1 MIIEAFALF
10 TPTCFHRIL
19 YGLKWTIKTNAKS
32 SHMNKYI
39 LPFTFAI
46 CVIIAHKPL
55 FSQTNFPV
63 IDKIEKKS
71 SFSKLI
77 KNKLYLTAGMNFSK
91 QTISLNS
98 YSSKF
103 IYDLNNYNKNL
114 YKPGYFIGIR
124 YEGNSKRSQKMM
136 YAISLEKL
144 VAGSK
149 YLDGLNLPPFLKY
162 FTPFK
167 ADDQLVIM
175 SLTSYYKQ
183 EFPFGDMNKYK
194 LSLVLGPSMN
204 IRLSEQSPDNLIN
217 KNYKQIYFSGN
228 GGIEFNNPSFYTVF
242 VHYKLALSS
251 FTKTPIQTN
260 MNSVEIGTIIKT
272 SDLF

>member
-1 MIIEAFALF
+1 MHKYLLRFSILICLF
-10 TPTCFHRIL
+10 LAHTPI
-19 YGLKWTIKTNAKS
+19 
-32 SHMNKYI
+32 
-39 LPFTFAI
+39 
-46 CVIIAHKPL
+46 
-55 FSQTNFPV
+55 FSQTNFSSVSP
-63 IDKIEKKS
+63 IIKKS
-71 SFSKLI
+71 TFSKLVE
-77 KNKLYLTAGMNFSK
+77 NNLYITAGMNFSK

-114 YKPGYFIGIR
+114 YKPGYFIGLR
-124 YEGNSKRSQKMM
+124 YEGDSKRNQKMI
-136 YAISLEKL
+136 YAMGLEKI

-149 YLDGLNLPPFLKY
+149 YLEGINLPPFLKY

-167 ADDQLVIM
+167 ADDQLVIL
-175 SLTSYYKQ
+175 SLASYYKQ

-194 LSLVLGPSMN
+194 LSLFLGPSMN

-228 GGIEFNNPSFYTVF
+228 GGIEFNNPSFYTIF

-251 FTKTPIQTN
+251 FTKAPINTN

>member
-1 MIIEAFALF
+1 
-10 TPTCFHRIL
+10 
-19 YGLKWTIKTNAKS
+19 
-32 SHMNKYI
+32 MNKYI
-39 LPFTFAI
+39 RPFSL
-46 CVIIAHKPL
+46 VIYLFIAHIPS
-55 FSQTNFPV
+55 FSQTKIPAVN
-63 IDKIEKKS
+63 KIEKNS
-71 SFSKLI
+71 AFSKLVS
-77 KNKLYLTAGMNFSK
+77 NRLYLTAGMNFSK

-124 YEGNSKRSQKMM
+124 YEGNRKRSQKMI
-136 YAISLEKL
+136 YAISLEKV

-162 FTPFK
+162 FTLFK

-175 SLTSYYKQ
+175 NLTSYYKQ

-217 KNYKQIYFSGN
+217 KNYKHIYFSGDV
-228 GGIEFNNPSFYTVF
+228 GIEFNNPSFYTVF

>member
-1 MIIEAFALF
+1 MYKYVLQFSIFICLF
-10 TPTCFHRIL
+10 LAYTPI
-19 YGLKWTIKTNAKS
+19 
-32 SHMNKYI
+32 
-39 LPFTFAI
+39 
-46 CVIIAHKPL
+46 
-55 FSQTNFPV
+55 FSQTKFPSKSP
-63 IDKIEKKS
+63 IKKKS
-71 SFSKLI
+71 TFSKLVE
-77 KNKLYLTAGMNFSK
+77 NNLYITAGMNFSK

-103 IYDLNNYNKNL
+103 IYDLSNYNKNL
-114 YKPGYFIGIR
+114 YKPGYFIGLR
-124 YEGNSKRSQKMM
+124 YEGDSKRNQKMI
-136 YAISLEKL
+136 YAMGLEKV

-149 YLDGLNLPPFLKY
+149 YLDGINLPPFLKY

-167 ADDQLVIM
+167 ADDQLVIL
-175 SLTSYYKQ
+175 SLASYYKQ

-217 KNYKQIYFSGN
+217 KNYKHIYFSGN

-251 FTKTPIQTN
+251 FTKAPINTN

>member
-1 MIIEAFALF
+1 
-10 TPTCFHRIL
+10 
-19 YGLKWTIKTNAKS
+19 
-32 SHMNKYI
+32 MNKNIPTFTI
-39 LPFTFAI
+39 LI
-46 CVIIAHKPL
+46 CLLAYNTL
-55 FSQTNFPV
+55 SSQTHSPSV
-63 IDKIEKKS
+63 HPIVKES
-71 SFSKLI
+71 SFAKLV
-77 KNKLYLTAGMNFSK
+77 KNNLYLTAGMNFSK
-91 QTISLNS
+91 QTISINS

-114 YKPGYFIGIR
+114 YKPGYFIGFR
-124 YEGNSKRSQKMM
+124 YEGNAKQNQKMI
-136 YAISLEKL
+136 YALSLEKV

-149 YLDGLNLPPFLKY
+149 YLDGINLPPFLKY

-167 ADDQLVIM
+167 ADDQIVIM
-175 SLTSYYKQ
+175 SLASYYKQ
-183 EFPFGDMNKYK
+183 EFPFGEMNKYK

-217 KNYKQIYFSGN
+217 KNYKHIYFSGD

>member
-1 MIIEAFALF
+1 MYKYVLQFSILICLF
-10 TPTCFHRIL
+10 LAHTPI
-19 YGLKWTIKTNAKS
+19 
-32 SHMNKYI
+32 
-39 LPFTFAI
+39 
-46 CVIIAHKPL
+46 
-55 FSQTNFPV
+55 FSQTKFPSASP
-63 IDKIEKKS
+63 IKKKS
-71 SFSKLI
+71 TFSKLVE
-77 KNKLYLTAGMNFSK
+77 NNLYITAGMNFSK

-103 IYDLNNYNKNL
+103 IYDLSNYNKNL
-114 YKPGYFIGIR
+114 YKPGYFIGLR
-124 YEGNSKRSQKMM
+124 YEGDGKRNQKMI
-136 YAISLEKL
+136 YALGLEKV

-149 YLDGLNLPPFLKY
+149 YLDGINLPPFLKY

-167 ADDQLVIM
+167 ADDQLVIL
-175 SLTSYYKQ
+175 SLATYYKQ

-217 KNYKQIYFSGN
+217 KNYKNIYFSGN

-251 FTKTPIQTN
+251 FTKAPINTN

>member
-1 MIIEAFALF
+1 LICLF
-10 TPTCFHRIL
+10 L
-19 YGLKWTIKTNAKS
+19 
-32 SHMNKYI
+32 
-39 LPFTFAI
+39 
-46 CVIIAHKPL
+46 AHIPI
-55 FSQTNFPV
+55 FSQTNFPSASP
-63 IDKIEKKS
+63 IKKKS
-71 SFSKLI
+71 TFSKLVE
-77 KNKLYLTAGMNFSK
+77 KNLYITAGMNFSK

-103 IYDLNNYNKNL
+103 IYDLSNYNKNL
-114 YKPGYFIGIR
+114 YKPGYFIGLR
-124 YEGNSKRSQKMM
+124 YEGDSKRNQKMI
-136 YAISLEKL
+136 YAMGLEKV

-149 YLDGLNLPPFLKY
+149 YLDGIKLPPFLKY

-167 ADDQLVIM
+167 ADDQLVIL
-175 SLTSYYKQ
+175 SLASYYKQ

-217 KNYKQIYFSGN
+217 KNYKHIYFSGN

-251 FTKTPIQTN
+251 FTKAPINTN

>member
-1 MIIEAFALF
+1 
-10 TPTCFHRIL
+10 
-19 YGLKWTIKTNAKS
+19 
-32 SHMNKYI
+32 MNKHI
-39 LPFTFAI
+39 LTFSFLICLYFTHI
-46 CVIIAHKPL
+46 PL
-55 FSQTNFPV
+55 FSQSNIPT
-63 IDKIEKKS
+63 ISSIKKKS
-71 SFSKLI
+71 SFSELI

-98 YSSKF
+98 YNSKF

-114 YKPGYFIGIR
+114 YKPGYFLGIR
-124 YEGNSKRSQKMM
+124 YEGNSKRNQKMI
-136 YAISLEKL
+136 YAISLEKV

-149 YLDGLNLPPFLKY
+149 YLESLNLPPFLKY

-175 SLTSYYKQ
+175 SLASYYKQ

-217 KNYKQIYFSGN
+217 KNYKHIYFSGD
-228 GGIEFNNPSFYTVF
+228 GGIEFSNPSFYTVF

-251 FTKTPIQTN
+251 FTKTPIHTN
-260 MNSVEIGTIIKT
+260 LNRVEIGTIIKT
-272 SDLF
+272 SDIF